1 MCIAGYCLHFSFK
14 HTLSVLPYYKLDAL
28 FRSAADLGR
37 TGETDEAIDSLVS
50 PIRALK

>member
-1 MCIAGYCLHFSFK
+1 M
-14 HTLSVLPYYKLDAL
+14 LPYYKLDVL

-50 PIRALK
+50 PIRALKWITRDSLYNITR